1 MGFRLEREMRFA
13 GSRRGTTLKL
23 GQSYLGAHSRY
34 QALFV
39 LAIRYVAVTI
49 AAPCLRTA
57 KMAKHI
63 LDMVERL

>member
-1 MGFRLEREMRFA
+1 MQNSGIRVSNLSFIVDGIPLEREMRFA

-39 LAIRYVAVTI
+39 LAIR
-49 AAPCLRTA
+49 
-57 KMAKHI
+57 
-63 LDMVERL
+63 